1 MELGQAAAYFNTV
14 ALEGWNGSAWVADVA
29 KGNFLTYDRFL
40 GPRTFGHKQ
49 RMFLMGNDGSELMP
63 YEAVRIPGGLI
74 YLVMSY
80 NHDIKGT
87 TRYATSFLLQQAD
100 FIAEIIEYVT
110 VDAPSGIPGSKTP
123 TVIGTFFTDQERY
136 NSEAS
141 REFDDVRY
149 ETTVF
154 TLPKSAEPLLTV
166 DHELKVNNIMFEVKE
181 VYPFLSAMQARG
193 LERG

>member
-1 MELGQAAAYFNTV
+1 MKLGQAAAYFNTV
-14 ALEGWNGSAWVADVA
+14 AVEGWDGSAWVPEVA
-29 KGNFLTYDRFL
+29 EGNFLTYDRFL

-49 RMFLMGNDGSELMP
+49 RMFLMGNDGSALMP

-74 YLVMSY
+74 YIVMSHNY
-80 NHDIKGT
+80 DIKGT
-87 TRYATSFLLQQAD
+87 ERYATSFLLQQAD
-100 FIAEIIEYVT
+100 FTAEIIEFVT

-123 TVIGTFFTDQERY
+123 TVVGTFFIDQERY

-141 REFDDVRY
+141 REFNDVRY

-154 TLPKSAEPLLTV
+154 TLPKSAEAIVTV
-166 DHELKVNNIMFEVKE
+166 DHEIKVNEVMFEVKE
-181 VYPFLSAMQARG
+181 VYPFLSAFQARG